1 MTPKRYLAF
10 GVLTI
15 AIQTG
20 VIASQPAT
28 TLLMSDSPMT
38 LQRVM
43 LQKVTSQRAAL
54 QDTGINRVSVN
65 FATAVKQATPQASV
79 APIAQTKPQVTAIFH
94 AKAKAV
100 LKPEAK
106 PTPKP
111 EVKTALK
118 SESKPAPKPKTK
130 PETKPEHKPEHMP
143 EPVDNAANSGIKPP
157 KELSAAATVQ
167 LADIAEVNSR
177 SADKELTPS
186 PVATETLITEI
197 TEALITETTETLIT
211 EITEEPPISQAA
223 VSSAQ
228 TQSLK
233 TPIVELAKPVF
244 TSPPPQP
251 TYPRIAR
258 KKGLEGTATIEVM
271 FNELGEQLALKLV
284 KSSGFSL
291 LDQAALDAVE
301 TWQFEAP
308 APRLASHYK
317 VRVPIR
323 FALN

>member
-28 TLLMSDSPMT
+28 TLLISDSAMM
-38 LQRVM
+38 LQR
-43 LQKVTSQRAAL
+43 VTSQRATL
-54 QDTGINRVSVN
+54 QDTGVNRVSVN
-65 FATAVKQATPQASV
+65 FAVAAKQATPQASV
-79 APIAQTKPQVTAIFH
+79 TPIAQTKPRVNNISDT
-94 AKAKAV
+94 
-100 LKPEAK
+100 EAK
-106 PTPKP
+106 SAPKP
-111 EVKTALK
+111 E
-118 SESKPAPKPKTK
+118 PKLA
-130 PETKPEHKPEHMP
+130 HKPEP
-143 EPVDNAANSGIKPP
+143 KPVDNAANRGIKPP
-157 KELSAAATVQ
+157 KELSAAATAQ
-167 LADIAEVNSR
+167 QTDIAETNNP
-177 SADKELTPS
+177 SADKALIPS
-186 PVATETLITEI
+186 TVVAETVITEI
-197 TEALITETTETLIT
+197 IET
-211 EITEEPPISQAA
+211 PPISHIAG
-223 VSSAQ
+223 SSVQ

-233 TPIVELAKPVF
+233 TQVVELAKPVF

-271 FNELGEQLALKLV
+271 FNELGEQLALRLV